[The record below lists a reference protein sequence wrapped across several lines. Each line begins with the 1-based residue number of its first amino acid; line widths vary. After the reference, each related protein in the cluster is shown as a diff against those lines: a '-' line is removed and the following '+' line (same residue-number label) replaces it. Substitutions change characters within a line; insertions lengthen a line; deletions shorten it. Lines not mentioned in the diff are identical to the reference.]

1 VERGSCVAGR
11 CQLERGLKVV
21 GELQMLL
28 ISAQAHLCQY
38 RARLLARGVRKTR
51 TSNSRR

>member
-1 VERGSCVAGR
+1 MSRWLGFQGGAWLVRRGGR

-28 ISAQAHLCQY
+28 IGA
-38 RARLLARGVRKTR
+38 
-51 TSNSRR
+51 